1 MVAGGGGF
9 GVGGR
14 DGEQDLGDADED
26 EQHAQAV
33 PGPRGRYRRPV
44 PVAVAVPQQRPRDPA
59 AVLGAPGSR
68 LNAAST
74 TLIRASQPK
83 AAAMTAGAF
92 SSADAMA
99 VVAAPKQGRRRC

>member
-1 MVAGGGGF
+1 
-9 GVGGR
+9 
-14 DGEQDLGDADED
+14 
-26 EQHAQAV
+26 
-33 PGPRGRYRRPV
+33 
-44 PVAVAVPQQRPRDPA
+44 
-59 AVLGAPGSR
+59 